1 MKSLRN
7 SVLLLVLAAVALA
20 PGQSISE
27 ASSADYL
34 RAREVGKEIKCQ
46 CPTQCSYTVT
56 ECNMLHCSFG
66 EPVKSEIGELVEA
79 GIPSAAIIEQ
89 LVTKYGTALRTA
101 PESSGFGLFGWAMP
115 FAAVL
120 LGLGAAPILLW
131 RWKAKHAHQPAATSV
146 RPEDVERF
154 RSQIEKNLEDMD

>member
-7 SVLLLVLAAVALA
+7 SFLLLLASLA
-20 PGQSISE
+20 IASGQSISE
-27 ASSADYL
+27 ASSEDYL
-34 RAREVGKEIKCQ
+34 KARQIGKQIKCQ

-66 EPVKSEIGELVEA
+66 EPVKEEIQELVEA
-79 GIPSAAIIEQ
+79 GISAPAIIEQ

-131 RWKAKHAHQPAATSV
+131 RWKAKHEQQPAPGPAV
-146 RPEDVERF
+146 RAEDVERF
-154 RSQIEKNLEDMD
+154 RSQIEKNLEEMD